1 MVKRIL
7 ALLGLAVLIV
17 VVLAF
22 GRALYEHKVAS
33 DGDLIV
39 VAGADEI
46 LFLSHGT

>member
-22 GRALYEHKVAS
+22 GWALYEHKVAS
-33 DGDLIV
+33 DGDVIV
-39 VAGADEI
+39 VAGADQI
-46 LFLSHGT
+46 LFLSHDT